1 MLLQRDGHALTLERD
16 GHALALHRA
25 AQWPRQHDIFRPA
38 GRIAATDGLADASRE
53 DMLRCGLVSKQTP
66 IVFFS
71 KNILDH
77 LRVRNLHRDS
87 ENMTFVVL
95 GRRRDCEL
103 EFADVLDD
111 ERIARGTS

>member
-1 MLLQRDGHALTLERD
+1 M
-16 GHALALHRA
+16 
-25 AQWPRQHDIFRPA
+25 IFF
-38 GRIAATDGLADASRE
+38 GRRGDRRRSPTDGLADASRE
-53 DMLRCGLVSKQTP
+53 GMVALRLSFETDSQF
-66 IVFFS
+66 VFFS
-71 KNILDH
+71 RTHILDH

-103 EFADVLDD
+103 EFADVLDG